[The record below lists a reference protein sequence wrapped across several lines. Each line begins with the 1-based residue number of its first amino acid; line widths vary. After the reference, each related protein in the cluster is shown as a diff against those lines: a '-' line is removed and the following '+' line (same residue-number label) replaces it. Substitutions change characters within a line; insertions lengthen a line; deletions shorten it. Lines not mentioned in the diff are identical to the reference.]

1 LGLANESKNIEMTL
15 TPDEL
20 ENHDSGGAR
29 SRIETTIMGNMHA
42 VQPSRHDLACLDVTT
57 MRGLEIGPLASPRV
71 LKGQGAVLY
80 VDHADAEGLRYKY
93 STDPIMRHRL
103 DEIVEVDYV
112 LAQDQRL
119 HDTVAS
125 DAPFDY
131 VIASHLIEHI
141 PDPVSWL
148 ADIAKALRVGGI
160 LSLVIPDKRYCF
172 DLNRRTTDI
181 SEIVDSHLRQLRRPS
196 FKQVYDFIS
205 KEITGQVD
213 TAAIWAGTANYSD
226 TVRSDVEDPDIAAL
240 QLCRTVANSED
251 FVDVHCNVF
260 TPDSFLELYE
270 KLARLGLIDF
280 EIAYFAPTE
289 RNNLEFFVSLR
300 RVEPELGREAILER
314 QLDSIPRPHTPTS
327 PDSTRPD
334 RSGTGAF
341 TLEVSEMERKLIAAK
356 RRALAWIRTSQW
368 RNR

>member
-1 LGLANESKNIEMTL
+1 MG
-15 TPDEL
+15 TPSPQPAEEALPGSSSADV
-20 ENHDSGGAR
+20 HGVR
-29 SRIETTIMGNMHA
+29 S
-42 VQPSRHDLACLDVTT
+42 SRHDLACLHVAS

-71 LKGQGAVLY
+71 RKDQGPVLY
-80 VDHADAEGLRYKY
+80 VDHTDAEGLRNKY
-93 STDPIMRHRL
+93 SADPIMQHRL

-112 LAQDQRL
+112 LAGDQRL
-119 HDTVAS
+119 QDAVAS

-148 ADIAKALRVGGI
+148 ADIAAALRVGGV

-181 SEIVDSHLRQLRRPS
+181 SEVVDSHLRQLRRPS
-196 FKQVYDFIS
+196 FKAVYDFIA
-205 KEITGQVD
+205 KEVTGPVD
-213 TAAIWAGTANYSD
+213 TAGIWAGTADYAG
-226 TVRSDVEDPDIAAL
+226 TVRSDVEDPDVAAL
-240 QLCRTVANSED
+240 QLCRTVASSEE

-260 TPDSFLELYE
+260 TPASFLELYE

-280 EIAYFAPTE
+280 EIAYFASTE

-300 RVEPELGREAILER
+300 RMEPGLDRKTIVGR
-314 QLDSIPRPHTPTS
+314 QLDSIPSLGEPTS
-327 PDSTRPD
+327 
-334 RSGTGAF
+334 SGVGLITME
-341 TLEVSEMERKLIAAK
+341 LSEVERKLLVAK
-356 RRALAWIRTSQW
+356 RRVLARIGTPRW